1 MKKTRQR
8 KNRGGTKTK
17 RPTTMNTRKRLVK
30 KIIPSYSK
38 DEFTLMTFNIESWLN
53 MISPA
58 SSDAETEALKNA
70 FTQFLENSDSSAYPK
85 WQDLK
90 DLFHDVDILCIQED
104 ALMGEPG
111 ANEETYRS
119 ADEKQENFIKKI
131 GNLDIVA
138 SCKSHP
144 YTWPNIVGLYYPG
157 SKLSNTIYSK
167 YDAIPN
173 LSFPAQLTTDLQ
185 TIVHPRC
192 WAVSQLKIPI
202 QSATR
207 GKTIF
212 NIDKKLVSVKVATI
226 HLSGGRFDDIT
237 SLSGNNYIIKIRQI
251 IELIYR
257 ENPDIICGDFN
268 TKIVPPSDDKYFLGL
283 PVDHGDK
290 TRRMSSSEF
299 ADFYVSI
306 YEYIIDNINNIHRTD
321 DLPNISILDK
331 WQIWMYGLDYA
342 FKDPRLAK
350 RISDVPFK
358 SVFDNGSAKD
368 TTIFGGTV
376 DNIYYNPRKLNCVSN
391 TVVDGV
397 ILPGQRILS
406 DHAPVKATFSLI

>member
-1 MKKTRQR
+1 MKTRQR

-17 RPTTMNTRKRLVK
+17 RLPTNPRKKSVI
-30 KIIPSYSK
+30 KITPSHSK

-58 SSDAETEALKNA
+58 STDEETEALKNA
-70 FTQFLENSDSSAYPK
+70 FTQFLENPVSTAYPK
-85 WQDLK
+85 WQALK
-90 DLFHDVDILCIQED
+90 DLFCDVDILCIQED
-104 ALMGEPG
+104 ALLGTS
-111 ANEETYRS
+111 EETNGYQ
-119 ADEKQENFIKKI
+119 KNFIKKI
-131 GNLDIVA
+131 GNLNLVA
-138 SCKSHP
+138 SCMSHP

-173 LSFPAQLTTDLQ
+173 LSVPAQLTTDLQ

-192 WAVSQLKIPI
+192 WAVSQLKIHV

-207 GKTIF
+207 GDTIF
-212 NIDKKLVSVKVATI
+212 NIIKKPVSVKVATI

-257 ENPDIICGDFN
+257 EKPDIICGDFN
-268 TKIVPPSDDKYFLGL
+268 TKIVPPEVDNYFLGL
-283 PVDHGDK
+283 PVDHGDE
-290 TRRMSSSEF
+290 TPRIPVL

-306 YEYIIDNINNIHRTD
+306 YDHIIQGIP
-321 DLPNISILDK
+321 LPNISILDK
-331 WQIWMYGLDYA
+331 WQIWMYGLDYI
-342 FKDPRLAK
+342 FKDPRLAE
-350 RISDVPFK
+350 RITTVPYV

-376 DNIYYNPRKLNCVSN
+376 DNIYYNPRRLNCVSN

-406 DHAPVKATFSLI
+406 DHAPVKATFSLINI

>member
-8 KNRGGTKTK
+8 KNRGGTKT
-17 RPTTMNTRKRLVK
+17 TRLSTNPQK
-30 KIIPSYSK
+30 KSVTKITPSHSK
-38 DEFTLMTFNIESWLN
+38 DKFTLMTFNIESWLN

-58 SSDAETEALKNA
+58 STDAETKALKDA
-70 FTQFLENSDSSAYPK
+70 FTQFLESHISSESVPK
-85 WQDLK
+85 NWQNLK
-90 DLFHDVDILCIQED
+90 DLFRDVDILCIQED
-104 ALMGEPG
+104 ALMGT
-111 ANEETYRS
+111 NEETNGY
-119 ADEKQENFIKKI
+119 QENFIKKI
-131 GNLDIVA
+131 GNLDLVA

-173 LSFPAQLTTDLQ
+173 LSVPAQLTTDLQ

-192 WAVSQLKIPI
+192 WAVSQLKIPV

-207 GKTIF
+207 GDTIF
-212 NIDKKLVSVKVATI
+212 NIIKKPVSVKVATI

-257 ENPDIICGDFN
+257 EKPDIICGDFN
-268 TKIVPPSDDKYFLGL
+268 TKIVPPEVDNYFLGL
-283 PVDHGDK
+283 PVDHGDE
-290 TRRMSSSEF
+290 TPRMLSSDF

-306 YEYIIDNINNIHRTD
+306 YDHIIKGTP
-321 DLPNISILDK
+321 LPNISILDK

-342 FKDPRLAK
+342 FKDPRLAEH
-350 RISDVPFK
+350 ISAVPFK

-376 DNIYYNPRKLNCVSN
+376 DNIYYNPHKLNCVSN